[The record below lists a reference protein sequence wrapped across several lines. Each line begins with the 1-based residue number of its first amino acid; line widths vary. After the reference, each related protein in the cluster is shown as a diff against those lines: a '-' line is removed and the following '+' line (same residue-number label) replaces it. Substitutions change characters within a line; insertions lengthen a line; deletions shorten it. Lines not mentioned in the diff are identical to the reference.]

1 MSTWES
7 ALDDLTRTRLH
18 HLFAYAL
25 MLTGSR
31 EQAQDL
37 VQDALISV
45 YSSRARLDNRTVAE
59 SYVRRAI
66 ASKFIDSTRSARRDK
81 ERLRSLRVV
90 TPLTASP
97 HDDGV
102 GLRTDIAKALQLIP
116 ARERACVVLRHLEQL
131 STRET
136 ANVLGI
142 SEGAVKRYL
151 ADGIGQLQGLL
162 GEHVTASDHETVSV
176 SERGHRN
183 A

>member
-7 ALDDLTRTRLH
+7 ALDDLARTRLP
-18 HLFAYAL
+18 HLVAYAL
-25 MLTGSR
+25 ILTGSR
-31 EQAQDL
+31 EEAQDL
-37 VQDALISV
+37 VQDALVSV
-45 YSSRARLDNRTVAE
+45 YSARAKLDNRTVAE

-90 TPLTASP
+90 TVVTASG
-97 HDDGV
+97 HDDAV
-102 GLRTDIAKALQLIP
+102 GLRTDIAKSLQLIP
-116 ARERACVVLRHLEQL
+116 ARERTCVVLRHLEQL

-136 ANVLGI
+136 ADVLGI

-151 ADGIGQLQGLL
+151 ADGIGQLQKLL
-162 GEHVTASDHETVSV
+162 GEQVTANNHETISV
-176 SERGHRN
+176 SEGGNRN